1 MRESGGGDPRPETR
15 ARTLTATR
23 RDVAEHAGMAEQSPP
38 EGRTPAQPGRRR
50 PAAARAAPRNS
61 SLVIFVA
68 SGLVVGALVGL
79 IWLAQRFSGL
89 APDYLSEVVLYA
101 LSAACLIMLLAL
113 GFLVARNVITLI
125 AERRRRV
132 PFARFRAKLVA
143 ALVGMTLI
151 PSVLV
156 LIVGSEVIRN
166 SAERW
171 FSAPIDDVLTSA
183 IAIARSVYQDQQL
196 AVEARASRVAAQLAE
211 VDFDVMDEATLRR
224 FVEAGEGP
232 GGAAVIDVYRVTV
245 DATGSTTTSRLV
257 EVAAPSLPPGYGRA
271 SADAL
276 AAGTAA
282 GRAATGVVELL
293 GESAEWLRGAAV
305 IRRTADG
312 PVVGVVVAS
321 SALSGELTQR
331 ARRIY
336 GAYEAYNQLRVL
348 KNPVAGA
355 YLSFFLMTTLMILIA
370 ATWIGIYIAMRL
382 GRPVQLLADGA
393 QRIGAGE
400 FDHRIEPE
408 SSDEFGA
415 MVEAFNTM
423 AEDLSASQRTLVRSR
438 GDLEHKTREA
448 ERRRRYIETILER
461 IATGVVSIDA
471 AGRLS
476 TVNAA
481 AARLL
486 DIDATVVGQPAATV
500 FERPDLAPLGSML
513 REARRGA
520 LARTPREVA
529 LVRDGRE
536 CHLAVAATSLPG
548 EHELDGVVMVF
559 DDVTPLFRA
568 QRVAAWRDVARRLA
582 HEIKNPLTPIQ
593 LCAERL
599 RRNLSGAPAQA
610 RALVDECTTTIIGEV
625 EALKGLVDEFS
636 HFARLPSPKAVPV
649 DLNALLSDT
658 LALYDGLFEDITLQ
672 RAFQAGLPSVR
683 VDPDQIQRVVV
694 NLVDNAVAALEG
706 RTGGTGAA
714 TTAGIIRIETQL
726 DATNGVARVIVS
738 DNGPGIS
745 DVDRE
750 KLFLPYFSTKGRGS
764 GLGLAIV
771 RRIVV
776 EHGGSIDVT
785 DNVPSG
791 TRFTVELPCAHESPG
806 EAAGAA
812 PVAKG

>member
-1 MRESGGGDPRPETR
+1 
-15 ARTLTATR
+15 LTDVDLDVTGEASIR
-23 RDVAEHAGMAEQSPP
+23 RLVE
-38 EGRTPAQPGRRR
+38 AQD
-50 PAAARAAPRNS
+50 
-61 SLVIFVA
+61 A
-68 SGLVVGALVGL
+68 SVGAG
-79 IWLAQRFSGL
+79 
-89 APDYLSEVVLYA
+89 
-101 LSAACLIMLLAL
+101 
-113 GFLVARNVITLI
+113 
-125 AERRRRV
+125 
-132 PFARFRAKLVA
+132 
-143 ALVGMTLI
+143 
-151 PSVLV
+151 
-156 LIVGSEVIRN
+156 
-166 SAERW
+166 
-171 FSAPIDDVLTSA
+171 
-183 IAIARSVYQDQQL
+183 
-196 AVEARASRVAAQLAE
+196 
-211 VDFDVMDEATLRR
+211 
-224 FVEAGEGP
+224 
-232 GGAAVIDVYRVTV
+232 VIDVYRVAV
-245 DATGSTTTSRLV
+245 DASGSTTTSRVV
-257 EVAAPSLPPGYGRA
+257 EVPAPFLPPGYSRV

-276 AAGTAA
+276 AARLALGTAE
-282 GRAATGVVELL
+282 TGAVELL
-293 GESAEWLRGAAV
+293 SGGAELLRAGAV
-305 IRRTADG
+305 IRRTAEG

-321 SALSGELTQR
+321 RALSGELTQH
-331 ARRIY
+331 ARRIED
-336 GAYEAYNQLRVL
+336 AYEGYEQLRVL
-348 KNPVAGA
+348 TQPVAGV

-370 ATWIGIYIAMRL
+370 ATWLGLYIAKRI
-382 GRPVQLLADGA
+382 GQPVQALADGA
-393 QRIGAGE
+393 RRIATGHL
-400 FDHRIEPE
+400 DHRIEPQ
-408 SSDEFGA
+408 SADEFGT
-415 MVEAFNTM
+415 MIEAFNTM
-423 AEDLSASQRTLVRSR
+423 AEELSASRRTLVRSR

-520 LARTPREVA
+520 LARTVKEVSLA
-529 LVRDGRE
+529 RDGRE

-599 RRNLSGAPAQA
+599 RRNLAGAPAQA
-610 RALVDECTTTIIGEV
+610 KALVDECTGTIIGEV
-625 EALKGLVDEFS
+625 EVLKGLVDEFS
-636 HFARLPSPKAVPV
+636 HFARLPSPKAVPI

-658 LALYDGLFEDITLQ
+658 LTLYDGLFEGITLQ

-694 NLVDNAVAALEG
+694 NLIDNAVAALEG
-706 RTGGTGAA
+706 KTGGTPAA
-714 TTAGIIRIETQL
+714 ICIETRL

-745 DVDRE
+745 EKDRD

-771 RRIVV
+771 RRIVI
-776 EHGGSIDVT
+776 EHGGSIEVT

-791 TRFTVELPCAHESPG
+791 TRFTVELACAHTSSPG
-806 EAAGAA
+806 EPIGAA
-812 PVAKG
+812 AVAKGDA

>member
-1 MRESGGGDPRPETR
+1 MAEHSPSGG
-15 ARTLTATR
+15 RTSAHAGTR
-23 RDVAEHAGMAEQSPP
+23 RPVGARRAPQNSPVVILVAIA
-38 EGRTPAQPGRRR
+38 
-50 PAAARAAPRNS
+50 
-61 SLVIFVA
+61 
-68 SGLVVGALVGL
+68 LVVVTLAGL
-79 IWLAQRFSGL
+79 IRLARRSSEL
-89 APDYLSEVVLYA
+89 TPDYLSEVVLYA

-113 GFLVARNVITLI
+113 GFLLARNVIKLI
-125 AERRRRV
+125 VERRRAV
-132 PFARFRAKLVA
+132 PFSRFRAKLVA

-156 LIVGSEVIRN
+156 LIVGSEVIRS

-183 IAIARSVYQDQQL
+183 REIARNVYQEQQQAVAERARGVAARL
-196 AVEARASRVAAQLAE
+196 VEVDLEVTEEAIIRRLVEAEDAPGRA
-211 VDFDVMDEATLRR
+211 D
-224 FVEAGEGP
+224 
-232 GGAAVIDVYRVTV
+232 VIDVYRVAV
-245 DATGSTTTSRLV
+245 DATGNTTASRIV
-257 EVAAPSLPPGYGRA
+257 VVASPLLPPGYSQE
-271 SADAL
+271 SAETL
-276 AAGTAA
+276 AAGMAA
-282 GRAATGVVELL
+282 G
-293 GESAEWLRGAAV
+293 SAETGAVEPLGDGAELLRGAAV

-321 SALSGELTQR
+321 IALSGTLTQHT
-331 ARRIY
+331 RRID

-348 KNPVAGA
+348 TRPVAGV

-370 ATWIGIYIAMRL
+370 ATWLGIYIAKRI

-393 QRIGAGE
+393 QRIGTGHFE
-400 FDHRIEPE
+400 HRIEPE
-408 SSDEFGA
+408 SSDEFGV
-415 MVEAFNTM
+415 MIEAFNTM
-423 AEDLSASQRTLVRSR
+423 AEELSASQRTLVRSR

-481 AARLL
+481 AARVLNV
-486 DIDATVVGQPAATV
+486 DPAVVGQPAATV
-500 FERPDLAPLGSML
+500 FERPDLAPLGVML
-513 REARRGA
+513 REARRGS
-520 LARTPREVA
+520 LARTVKEVTLARE
-529 LVRDGRE
+529 GRE

-599 RRNLSGAPAQA
+599 RRNLSGAPPQA
-610 RALVDECTTTIIGEV
+610 RALVDECTTTIVGEV

-636 HFARLPSPKAVPV
+636 HFARLPSPRAVPV
-649 DLNALLSDT
+649 DLNALLADA
-658 LALYDGLFEDITLQ
+658 LALYDGLFERIIFERT
-672 RAFQAGLPSVR
+672 FHAGLPSVR

-694 NLVDNAVAALEG
+694 NLVDNAVAAIEG
-706 RTGGTGAA
+706 QPGRRRAA
-714 TTAGIIRIETQL
+714 TAPSVIRIETQH
-726 DATNGVARVIVS
+726 DATNGVARVTVS
-738 DNGPGIS
+738 DNGPGIANA
-745 DVDRE
+745 DRE
-750 KLFLPYFSTKGRGS
+750 KLFLPYFSTRGRGS

-776 EHGGSIDVT
+776 EHGGSIEVT
-785 DNVPSG
+785 DNTPSG
-791 TRFTVELPCAHESPG
+791 TRFTVELPCRHESPIDRT
-806 EAAGAA
+806 GAA
-812 PVAKG
+812 PVAEGRA

>member
-1 MRESGGGDPRPETR
+1 
-15 ARTLTATR
+15 
-23 RDVAEHAGMAEQSPP
+23 MAEQSLPG
-38 EGRTPAQPGRRR
+38 GRIATQPAG
-50 PAAARAAPRNS
+50 ARTAPQDS
-61 SLVIFVA
+61 PLVILLAIGLMVVT
-68 SGLVVGALVGL
+68 LVVL
-79 IWLAQRFSGL
+79 IWLAKRSSAFAS
-89 APDYLSEVVLYA
+89 DYLSEVVLYA
-101 LSAACLIMLLAL
+101 LSAACLVMLLAL
-113 GFLVARNVITLI
+113 GFLLARNVIKLI
-125 AERRRRV
+125 VERRRAV

-143 ALVGMTLI
+143 ALVAMTLV

-156 LIVGSEVIRN
+156 LLVGSEVIRS

-183 IAIARSVYQDQQL
+183 NAIARSVYQEHQQ
-196 AVEARASRVAAQLAE
+196 AVEERAGRLAARLAQ
-211 VDFDVMDEATLRR
+211 VDLDVTDEAAIRAL
-224 FVEAGEGP
+224 VEAEAVP
-232 GGAAVIDVYRVTV
+232 GGAGVIHVYRVAV
-245 DATGSTTTSRLV
+245 DATGGIAASRFV
-257 EVAAPSLPPGYGRA
+257 DVATPSLPPGYSQA

-282 GRAATGVVELL
+282 GDGETGAVEPLDD
-293 GESAEWLRGAAV
+293 GAELLRGAAV
-305 IRRTADG
+305 IRRTAEG

-321 SALSGELTQR
+321 SALSGDQTR
-331 ARRIY
+331 HARRIND
-336 GAYEAYNQLRVL
+336 AYEAYNQLRVL
-348 KNPVAGA
+348 ARPVAGV

-370 ATWIGIYIAMRL
+370 ASWLGIYIAKRI

-393 QRIGAGE
+393 RRIGTGHL
-400 FDHRIEPE
+400 DHRIKPE

-415 MVEAFNTM
+415 MVDAFNSM
-423 AEDLSASQRTLVRSR
+423 AEELSASQRKLIRSR
-438 GDLEHKTREA
+438 GDLEHKTRET

-476 TVNAA
+476 TVNAS

-486 DIDATVVGQPAATV
+486 DIEPAVVGQPAATV

-513 REARRGA
+513 REARRGSLARTVQEVA
-520 LARTPREVA
+520 LARG
-529 LVRDGRE
+529 GRA

-599 RRNLSGAPAQA
+599 RRNLSGAPPQTK
-610 RALVDECTTTIIGEV
+610 ALVDECTTTIVGEV

-636 HFARLPSPKAVPV
+636 HFARLPSPRAVPA

-658 LALYDGLFEDITLQ
+658 LALYDGLFARITLE

-694 NLVDNAVAALEG
+694 NLVDNAVAALDG
-706 RTGGTGAA
+706 KTGGTRAA
-714 TTAGIIRIETQL
+714 TVSGLIRIETQY

-738 DNGPGIS
+738 DNGPGIA
-745 DVDRE
+745 DADRD

-776 EHGGSIDVT
+776 EHGGSIEVAENT
-785 DNVPSG
+785 PSG

-806 EAAGAA
+806 ERHGAV
-812 PVAKG
+812 PVTEGHA

>member
-1 MRESGGGDPRPETR
+1 
-15 ARTLTATR
+15 
-23 RDVAEHAGMAEQSPP
+23 MAEQTPP
-38 EGRTPAQPGRRR
+38 RGSTPLQPGSRRS
-50 PAAARAAPRNS
+50 AAARPVPQDSPR
-61 SLVIFVA
+61 VILASIAFVVVA
-68 SGLVVGALVGL
+68 LVVL
-79 IWLAQRFSGL
+79 IWLAQRSSGL
-89 APDYLSEVVLYA
+89 APDYLSEVVLWA

-113 GFLVARNVITLI
+113 GFILARNVIKLVV
-125 AERRRRV
+125 ERRHAV

-171 FSAPIDDVLTSA
+171 FSAPIDDVLMSA
-183 IAIARSVYQDQQL
+183 RTIARSVYQDQQDVL
-196 AVEARASRVAAQLAE
+196 EARARRLAVRLAE
-211 VDFDVMDEATLRR
+211 VDLAVTDEADVRRLVDTL
-224 FVEAGEGP
+224 EAP
-232 GGAAVIDVYRVTV
+232 AGAGVIDVYRVGV
-245 DATGSTTTSRLV
+245 DAAGSPTTSRII
-257 EVAAPSLPPGYGRA
+257 EVPAPFLPPGYSRV

-276 AAGTAA
+276 AASLASG
-282 GRAATGVVELL
+282 GMETGGVELL
-293 GESAEWLRGAAV
+293 GDGAELLRVAAA

-312 PVVGVVVAS
+312 PVVGVVIAS
-321 SALSGELTQR
+321 SALSGDLTR
-331 ARRIY
+331 HTRRIE
-336 GAYEAYNQLRVL
+336 GAYEAYEQLRVL
-348 KNPVAGA
+348 TRPVAA
-355 YLSFFLMTTLMILIA
+355 VYLSFFLMTTLMILIA
-370 ATWIGIYIAMRL
+370 ATWLGIYIAKRIS
-382 GRPVQLLADGA
+382 RPVRLLADGA
-393 QRIGAGE
+393 RRIGTGHL
-400 FDHRIEPE
+400 DHRIEPE

-423 AEDLSASQRTLVRSR
+423 AAELSASQRTLVRSR
-438 GDLEHKTREA
+438 GDLEHKSREA

-486 DIDATVVGQPAATV
+486 DIDPTVVGQPAATV
-500 FERPDLAPLGSML
+500 FERPDLAALGSML
-513 REARRGA
+513 RDARRGELARAVRDVA
-520 LARTPREVA
+520 LA
-529 LVRDGRE
+529 RDGRE

-593 LCAERL
+593 LCAERI
-599 RRNLSGAPAQA
+599 RRNLSGAPPQA
-610 RALVDECTTTIIGEV
+610 RALVDECTATIVGEV

-636 HFARLPSPKAVPV
+636 HFARLPSPKAVPA
-649 DLNALLSDT
+649 DLNALLADA
-658 LALYDGLFEDITLQ
+658 LALYDGLFENIALE
-672 RAFQAGLPSVR
+672 RAFETALPPVR

-694 NLVDNAVAALEG
+694 NLVDNAVAAL
-706 RTGGTGAA
+706 GGNTDGAGAA
-714 TTAGIIRIETQL
+714 TGPGIIRVETQL
-726 DATNGVARVIVS
+726 DATNGVARVVVS

-745 DVDRE
+745 ETDRE

-771 RRIVV
+771 RRIVI
-776 EHGGSIDVT
+776 EHGGSIEAS
-785 DNVPSG
+785 DNPPSG
-791 TRFTVELPCAHESPG
+791 TRFTVELPCAHESSG
-806 EAAGAA
+806 EPTWAAAT
-812 PVAKG
+812 KGHA

>member
-1 MRESGGGDPRPETR
+1 
-15 ARTLTATR
+15 
-23 RDVAEHAGMAEQSPP
+23 MAEQSLPGGRIPAPP
-38 EGRTPAQPGRRR
+38 GTRM
-50 PAAARAAPRNS
+50 APQNS
-61 SLVIFVA
+61 PLVILVA
-68 SGLVVGALVGL
+68 IGLVVVTLAVL
-79 IWLAQRFSGL
+79 IGFAKRSSEL

-113 GFLVARNVITLI
+113 GFLLARNVIKLI
-125 AERRRRV
+125 VERRRAV

-156 LIVGSEVIRN
+156 LIVGSEVIR
-166 SAERW
+166 SSTERW

-183 IAIARSVYQDQQL
+183 NAIARSVYQEQQQVVEERAGRL
-196 AVEARASRVAAQLAE
+196 AALLAQ
-211 VDFDVMDEATLRR
+211 VDLDVTDEATIREL
-224 FVEAGEGP
+224 VEAEEVA
-232 GGAAVIDVYRVTV
+232 GGAGVIDVYRVTV
-245 DATGSTTTSRLV
+245 DATGGITTSRFV
-257 EVAAPSLPPGYGRA
+257 EVAAVLLPPGYSQT
-271 SADAL
+271 SADTL
-276 AAGTAA
+276 AAGIAA
-282 GRAATGVVELL
+282 GSVETGGVEPLGDGAELL
-293 GESAEWLRGAAV
+293 CGAAV
-305 IRRTADG
+305 IRRTADD
-312 PVVGVVVAS
+312 PVAGVVVAS
-321 SALSGELTQR
+321 SALSGDLTR
-331 ARRIY
+331 HARRIN

-348 KNPVAGA
+348 TRPVAGV

-370 ATWIGIYIAMRL
+370 ATWLGIYVAKRI

-393 QRIGAGE
+393 RRIGTGYL
-400 FDHRIEPE
+400 DHRIEPE

-423 AEDLSASQRTLVRSR
+423 AEDLSASQRKLVRSR
-438 GDLEHKTREA
+438 GDLEHKTRET

-486 DIDATVVGQPAATV
+486 DIDPTVVGQPAATV

-513 REARRGA
+513 LEARRGSLARTAQEVA
-520 LARTPREVA
+520 LARG
-529 LVRDGRE
+529 GRA

-548 EHELDGVVMVF
+548 EHGLDGVVMVF

-599 RRNLSGAPAQA
+599 RRNLSSAPPQA
-610 RALVDECTTTIIGEV
+610 KALVDECTTTIVGEV

-636 HFARLPSPKAVPV
+636 HFARLPSPRAVPA

-658 LALYDGLFEDITLQ
+658 LALYDGLFARITLE
-672 RAFQAGLPSVR
+672 RAFRAGLPSVR
-683 VDPDQIQRVVV
+683 VDPNQIQRVVV
-694 NLVDNAVAALEG
+694 NLVDNAVAVLDG
-706 RTGGTGAA
+706 KIDGTRGGTARGV
-714 TTAGIIRIETQL
+714 IRVETQH
-726 DATNGVARVIVS
+726 DATNGIARVIVS
-738 DNGPGIS
+738 DNGPGIA
-745 DVDRE
+745 DADRE

-776 EHGGSIDVT
+776 EHGVSIELT
-785 DNVPSG
+785 ENIPSG

-806 EAAGAA
+806 DRTGAA
-812 PVAKG
+812 PVAEGRA

>member
-1 MRESGGGDPRPETR
+1 
-15 ARTLTATR
+15 
-23 RDVAEHAGMAEQSPP
+23 MAEQSRAD
-38 EGRTPAQPGRRR
+38 GGTPSAPGAR
-50 PAAARAAPRNS
+50 PAVTSRTAPGNRP
-61 SLVIFVA
+61 
-68 SGLVVGALVGL
+68 LVVLLAIGL
-79 IWLAQRFSGL
+79 LAVTLGLLIRLGQRASQL
-89 APDYLSEVVLYA
+89 APDSLSEVVLYA

-113 GFLVARNVITLI
+113 GFLLARNVITLI
-125 AERRRRV
+125 VERRRAV

-151 PSVLV
+151 PAVLV

-171 FSAPIDDVLTSA
+171 FSTPIDDVVASA
-183 IAIARSVYQDQQL
+183 RSIARGVYQDQQRAL
-196 AVEARASRVAAQLAE
+196 ETWASRLAARLAE
-211 VDFDVMDEATLRR
+211 VDLDATGEVGIRR
-224 FVEAGEGP
+224 LVEAQDESV
-232 GGAAVIDVYRVTV
+232 GAGVIDVYRVVV
-245 DATGSTTTSRLV
+245 DASGGTTSSRIV
-257 EVAAPSLPPGYGRA
+257 EVPAPFLPSGYSRV

-276 AAGTAA
+276 AARVASGAA
-282 GRAATGVVELL
+282 ETGAVEPLSDGAELL
-293 GESAEWLRGAAV
+293 RAAAV
-305 IRRTADG
+305 IRRTVEG

-321 SALSGELTQR
+321 SALSSELTQH
-331 ARRIY
+331 ARRIED
-336 GAYEAYNQLRVL
+336 AYTGYEQLRVL
-348 KNPVAGA
+348 TRPVVGV
-355 YLSFFLMTTLMILIA
+355 YLLFFLMTTLMILIA
-370 ATWIGIYIAMRL
+370 ATGLGLYIAKRI
-382 GRPVQLLADGA
+382 GWPAQVLADGA
-393 QRIGAGE
+393 KRIGIGHLNYRLEAQ
-400 FDHRIEPE
+400 PA
-408 SSDEFGA
+408 DEFGA
-415 MVEAFNTM
+415 MVEAFNTL

-486 DIDATVVGQPAATV
+486 DLAATVVGQPAATV

-513 REARRGA
+513 RDARRGV
-520 LARTPREVA
+520 LARTVREVSLA
-529 LVRDGRE
+529 RDGRE
-536 CHLAVAATSLPG
+536 RHLAVAATSLPG

-599 RRNLSGAPAQA
+599 RRNLAGAPAEA
-610 RALVDECTTTIIGEV
+610 KALVDECTGTIVGEV
-625 EALKGLVDEFS
+625 EVLKGLVDEFS
-636 HFARLPSPKAVPV
+636 HFARLPSPHAVPV
-649 DLNALLSDT
+649 DLNALLADT
-658 LALYDGLFEDITLQ
+658 LTLYDGLFEDITLQ

-694 NLVDNAVAALEG
+694 NLIDNAVAALG
-706 RTGGTGAA
+706 GKTGGRPPT
-714 TTAGIIRIETQL
+714 ICVETRL

-745 DVDRE
+745 EEDRE

-771 RRIVV
+771 RRIVI
-776 EHGGSIDVT
+776 EHGGSIEVT

-791 TRFTVELPCAHESPG
+791 TQFTVELPCAHESSPG
-806 EAAGAA
+806 EPIGPAA
-812 PVAKG
+812 VAKGDA

>member
-1 MRESGGGDPRPETR
+1 
-15 ARTLTATR
+15 
-23 RDVAEHAGMAEQSPP
+23 MAEQSPP
-38 EGRTPAQPGRRR
+38 GERTHEQPGTRRSR
-50 PAAARAAPRNS
+50 TARTAPQNS
-61 SLVIFVA
+61 LRVILLA
-68 SGLVVGALVGL
+68 IGIVVVALVGL
-79 IWLAQRFSGL
+79 IWFAGRSSEL
-89 APDYLSEVVLYA
+89 APDYLSEAVLYA
-101 LSAACLIMLLAL
+101 LSAACLFMLLAL
-113 GFLVARNVITLI
+113 GFLLARNVIKLI
-125 AERRRRV
+125 VEQRRAV

-156 LIVGSEVIRN
+156 LIVGSEVIRS

-183 IAIARSVYQDQQL
+183 HAIARSVYQEQQQ
-196 AVEARASRVAAQLAE
+196 AVEARASRLAAQLSE
-211 VDFDVMDEATLRR
+211 IDLDVVDEATIRG
-224 FVEAGEGP
+224 FVEAGDAP
-232 GGAAVIDVYRVTV
+232 GGAGVVDVYRVAV
-245 DATGSTTTSRLV
+245 DATGSTTASRMV
-257 EVAAPSLPPGYGRA
+257 EVAAPFLPSGYSQA

-276 AAGTAA
+276 AAGIV
-282 GRAATGVVELL
+282 TGGAETGAVEPL
-293 GESAEWLRGAAV
+293 GDGAELLRGAAV

-321 SALSGELTQR
+321 RALSGDLTR
-331 ARRIY
+331 YARRID

-348 KNPVAGA
+348 RRPVAGV

-370 ATWIGIYIAMRL
+370 ATWLGIYIAKRI

-393 QRIGAGE
+393 RRIGTGHL
-400 FDHRIEPE
+400 DHRIEPE

-423 AEDLSASQRTLVRSR
+423 AEELSASQSTLVRSR

-476 TVNAA
+476 TVNAS

-486 DIDATVVGQPAATV
+486 DIDPTVVGQPAASV

-513 REARRGA
+513 REARRGS
-520 LARTPREVA
+520 LAPTVKEVVLA
-529 LVRDGRE
+529 RDGRE
-536 CHLAVAATSLPG
+536 YHLAVAATSLPG

-568 QRVAAWRDVARRLA
+568 QQVAAWRDVARRLA

-599 RRNLSGAPAQA
+599 RRNLSGAPAEA
-610 RALVDECTTTIIGEV
+610 RALVDECTTTIVGEV

-636 HFARLPSPKAVPV
+636 HFARLPSPRAVPV

-658 LALYDGLFEDITLQ
+658 LALYDGLFDGISLQ
-672 RAFQAGLPSVR
+672 RAFQTGLPPVR

-694 NLVDNAVAALEG
+694 NLVDNAVAVLDG
-706 RTGGTGAA
+706 QTGGTRAV
-714 TTAGIIRIETQL
+714 TAPGVIRIETQH
-726 DATNGVARVIVS
+726 DVSNGVARVIVS
-738 DNGPGIS
+738 DDGPGIT
-745 DVDRE
+745 DADRE

-776 EHGGSIDVT
+776 EHGGSIEVT
-785 DNVPSG
+785 DNTPSG
-791 TRFTVELPCAHESPG
+791 TRFTVELPCANESPG
-806 EAAGAA
+806 ERTRAAT
-812 PVAKG
+812 VAEGHA

>member
-1 MRESGGGDPRPETR
+1 M
-15 ARTLTATR
+15 
-23 RDVAEHAGMAEQSPP
+23 VEQSPSSP
-38 EGRTPAQPGRRR
+38 TPTQPGIRR
-50 PAAARAAPRNS
+50 
-61 SLVIFVA
+61 FVA
-68 SGLVVGALVGL
+68 SDAPPRTSLRVVLVTCSLLVAALAGLMLFARRS
-79 IWLAQRFSGL
+79 AGL
-89 APDYLSEVVLYA
+89 APVYLSEVVLYA
-101 LSAACLIMLLAL
+101 LSAACLVMLLAL
-113 GFLVARNVITLI
+113 GFLLARNVITLI
-125 AERRRRV
+125 VERRRAV

-151 PSVLV
+151 PAVLV
-156 LIVGSEVIRN
+156 LVVGSEVIRN
-166 SAERW
+166 STARW
-171 FSAPIDDVLTSA
+171 FSAPIDDVLTSSR
-183 IAIARSVYQDQQL
+183 AIARGVYLEQQQ
-196 AVEARASRVAAQLAE
+196 AVAARASRLAVRLAE
-211 VDFDVMDEATLRR
+211 VELELPNEAIIRR
-224 FVEAGEGP
+224 LVESEGVPSGAG
-232 GGAAVIDVYRVTV
+232 VIDVYRVVV
-245 DATGSTTTSRLV
+245 DAAGRTVSSRIA
-257 EVAAPSLPPGYGRA
+257 EVAAPFLPSGYSRA
-271 SADAL
+271 SGDAL
-276 AAGTAA
+276 AASLASGSAE
-282 GRAATGVVELL
+282 TGVVEPLGDGADLL
-293 GESAEWLRGAAV
+293 RAAAV
-305 IRRTADG
+305 IRRAPDG

-321 SALSGELTQR
+321 SALSGDLTEH
-331 ARRIY
+331 ARRIE
-336 GAYEAYNQLRVL
+336 GAYESYNQLRVL
-348 KNPVAGA
+348 TQPVAGV
-355 YLSFFLMTTLMILIA
+355 YLLFFLMTTLMILIA
-370 ATWIGIYIAMRL
+370 ATWLGVYFAKRI

-393 QRIGAGE
+393 QRISTGHL
-400 FDHRIEPE
+400 DHRIEPE

-415 MVEAFNTM
+415 MVETFNTM
-423 AEDLSASQRTLVRSR
+423 SEALSASQRTLVRSR
-438 GDLEHKTREA
+438 GELEHKTRDA

-500 FERPDLAPLGSML
+500 FERPDLAPLGAML

-520 LARTPREVA
+520 LARPAREVTLA
-529 LVRDGRE
+529 RDGRE

-610 RALVDECTTTIIGEV
+610 RALVDECTTTIVGEV

-636 HFARLPSPKAVPV
+636 HFARLPSPKTVPA
-649 DLNALLSDT
+649 DLNAVLSDT
-658 LALYDGLFEDITLQ
+658 LALYDGLFENITVQ
-672 RAFQAGLPSVR
+672 RAFQTGLPTVR

-694 NLVDNAVAALEG
+694 NLIDNAVAALAG
-706 RTGGTGAA
+706 TTGGRGGV
-714 TTAGIIRIETQL
+714 TAQRVIRIETQL
-726 DATNGVARVIVS
+726 EATNGVARVIVS

-771 RRIVV
+771 RRIVI
-776 EHGGSIDVT
+776 EHGGSIEVT
-785 DNVPSG
+785 DNIPSG
-791 TRFTVELPCAHESPG
+791 TRFTIELPCENGLSDGPV
-806 EAAGAA
+806 GASA
-812 PVAKG
+812 VAKGHV

>member
-1 MRESGGGDPRPETR
+1 
-15 ARTLTATR
+15 
-23 RDVAEHAGMAEQSPP
+23 MAEQSRPD
-38 EGRTPAQPGRRR
+38 GGTPSAPGAR
-50 PAAARAAPRNS
+50 PALTARTAPRNRP
-61 SLVIFVA
+61 
-68 SGLVVGALVGL
+68 LVVLLAIGL
-79 IWLAQRFSGL
+79 LAVTLGLLIGL
-89 APDYLSEVVLYA
+89 ARRSSQLAPAYLSEVVLYA
-101 LSAACLIMLLAL
+101 LSAACLIMLLVL
-113 GFLVARNVITLI
+113 GFLLARNVITLFV
-125 AERRRRV
+125 ERRRAV

-151 PSVLV
+151 PAVLV
-156 LIVGSEVIRN
+156 LMVGSEVIRN

-171 FSAPIDDVLTSA
+171 FSTPIDDVLASA
-183 IAIARSVYQDQQL
+183 RSIARGVYQDQQRAL
-196 AVEARASRVAAQLAE
+196 ETRASRLAARLAD
-211 VDFDVMDEATLRR
+211 VDLEATGEVGIRR
-224 FVEAGEGP
+224 LVEAQDGSV
-232 GGAAVIDVYRVTV
+232 GAGVIDVYRVVV
-245 DATGSTTTSRLV
+245 DASGGTTSRRIV
-257 EVAAPSLPPGYGRA
+257 EVPDPFLPSGYSRV

-276 AAGTAA
+276 AARVASGTAE
-282 GRAATGVVELL
+282 TGAVEPLSDGAELL
-293 GESAEWLRGAAV
+293 RAGAA
-305 IRRTADG
+305 IRRTAEG

-321 SALSGELTQR
+321 SALSSELTQH
-331 ARRIY
+331 ARRIED
-336 GAYEAYNQLRVL
+336 AYTGYEQLRVL
-348 KNPVAGA
+348 TRPVVGV
-355 YLSFFLMTTLMILIA
+355 YLLFFLMTTLMILIA
-370 ATWIGIYIAMRL
+370 ATGLGLYIAKRI
-382 GRPVQLLADGA
+382 GWPAQVLADGA
-393 QRIGAGE
+393 RRIGTGHLDYRLEAQ
-400 FDHRIEPE
+400 PA
-408 SSDEFGA
+408 DEFGA
-415 MVEAFNTM
+415 MVEAFNTL

-486 DIDATVVGQPAATV
+486 DLAATVVGQPAATV

-513 REARRGA
+513 RDARRGV
-520 LARTPREVA
+520 LARTVREVSLA
-529 LVRDGRE
+529 RDGRE

-599 RRNLSGAPAQA
+599 RRNLAGAPAPA
-610 RALVDECTTTIIGEV
+610 KALVDECTGTIVGEV
-625 EALKGLVDEFS
+625 EVLKGLVDEFS
-636 HFARLPSPKAVPV
+636 HFARLPSPHAVPV
-649 DLNALLSDT
+649 DLNALLADT
-658 LALYDGLFEDITLQ
+658 LTLYDGLFEDITLQ

-694 NLVDNAVAALEG
+694 NLIDNAVAALEG
-706 RTGGTGAA
+706 KTGDTPP
-714 TTAGIIRIETQL
+714 TICVETRL

-738 DNGPGIS
+738 DNGSGIS
-745 DVDRE
+745 EGDKE

-771 RRIVV
+771 RRIVI

-791 TRFTVELPCAHESPG
+791 TQFTVELPCAHESSPG
-806 EAAGAA
+806 GPIGAA
-812 PVAKG
+812 AVAKGDA

>member
-1 MRESGGGDPRPETR
+1 
-15 ARTLTATR
+15 
-23 RDVAEHAGMAEQSPP
+23 MAEQSPP
-38 EGRTPAQPGRRR
+38 EGRIPTQPGTRR
-50 PAAARAAPRNS
+50 PAAVRAAPQNS
-61 SLVIFVA
+61 PLVILVA
-68 SGLVVGALVGL
+68 IALVVVSLVGL
-79 IWLAQRFSGL
+79 LWLAQRSSGL

-113 GFLVARNVITLI
+113 GFLLARNVIKLI
-125 AERRRRV
+125 VERRRAV
-132 PFARFRAKLVA
+132 PFARFRTKLVA

-151 PSVLV
+151 PAVLV
-156 LIVGSEVIRN
+156 LTVGSEVIRN

-183 IAIARSVYQDQQL
+183 IEIARSVYQAQQQ
-196 AVEARASRVAAQLAE
+196 AVDERASRLALRLAE
-211 VDFDVMDEATLRR
+211 VDLDVTDEATIRR
-224 FVEAGEGP
+224 LVEVGEIP
-232 GGAAVIDVYRVTV
+232 SGAAVIDVYRVTA
-245 DATGSTTTSRLV
+245 DATGSTTTSWFV
-257 EVAAPSLPPGYGRA
+257 EVASPFLPPGYSRA

-282 GRAATGVVELL
+282 GRSETGAVELL
-293 GESAEWLRGAAV
+293 GDGAELLRGAAV

-321 SALSGELTQR
+321 SALSGDLTQR

-348 KNPVAGA
+348 RDPVAGV
-355 YLSFFLMTTLMILIA
+355 YLSFFLMTTLMILLA
-370 ATWIGIYIAMRL
+370 ATWLGIYIAKRI
-382 GRPVQLLADGA
+382 GRPMQLLADGA
-393 QRIGAGE
+393 RRIGTGHL
-400 FDHRIEPE
+400 DHRIAPE

-423 AEDLSASQRTLVRSR
+423 AEELSASQRTLVRSR
-438 GDLEHKTREA
+438 GDLERKTREA

-486 DIDATVVGQPAATV
+486 DIDPTVVGQPAATV
-500 FERPDLAPLGSML
+500 FERPDIAPLGSML

-520 LARTPREVA
+520 LARTVREVA
-529 LVRDGRE
+529 LARDGRE

-599 RRNLSGAPAQA
+599 RRNLTGSPAQA
-610 RALVDECTTTIIGEV
+610 RALVDECTTTIVGEV

-636 HFARLPSPKAVPV
+636 HFARLPSPRSVPA

-672 RAFQAGLPSVR
+672 RAFQTGLPSVR
-683 VDPDQIQRVVV
+683 VDPEPDPARRGEPGRQRGGRARGQDQ
-694 NLVDNAVAALEG
+694 
-706 RTGGTGAA
+706 
-714 TTAGIIRIETQL
+714 
-726 DATNGVARVIVS
+726 
-738 DNGPGIS
+738 
-745 DVDRE
+745 
-750 KLFLPYFSTKGRGS
+750 
-764 GLGLAIV
+764 
-771 RRIVV
+771 RR
-776 EHGGSIDVT
+776 
-785 DNVPSG
+785 
-791 TRFTVELPCAHESPG
+791 RPCAERHPHRDP
-806 EAAGAA
+806 A
-812 PVAKG
+812 

>member
-1 MRESGGGDPRPETR
+1 M
-15 ARTLTATR
+15 
-23 RDVAEHAGMAEQSPP
+23 VEQSPI
-38 EGRTPAQPGRRR
+38 GRTPAQPGTQRSA
-50 PAAARAAPRNS
+50 PARTAPQNS
-61 SLVIFVA
+61 LPVVLVA
-68 SGLVVGALVGL
+68 GTLVVAAFVGL
-79 IWLAQRFSGL
+79 IWFAQRSTGL
-89 APDYLSEVVLYA
+89 APDHLSGRVLYA
-101 LSAACLIMLLAL
+101 LSAAWLIMLLVL
-113 GFLVARNVITLI
+113 GFLLARNVITLVV
-125 AERRRRV
+125 ERRRAV
-132 PFARFRAKLVA
+132 PFARFRAKLVVA
-143 ALVGMTLI
+143 FVGMTLI

-156 LIVGSEVIRN
+156 LIVGSAVILN

-183 IAIARSVYQDQQL
+183 GAIARSVYLEQQQ
-196 AVEARASRVAAQLAE
+196 AVEARASRLAVRLAE
-211 VDFDVMDEATLRR
+211 VDLDVTDEAIIRR
-224 FVEAGEGP
+224 LVEAQDVP
-232 GGAAVIDVYRVTV
+232 GGAGVIDVYRVAV
-245 DATGSTTTSRLV
+245 DATGSTTTSRIV
-257 EVAAPSLPPGYGRA
+257 EVAALFLPPGYSRA

-276 AAGTAA
+276 AAS
-282 GRAATGVVELL
+282 RASGSAETGAVEPLDDGAELL
-293 GESAEWLRGAAV
+293 RAAAV
-305 IRRTADG
+305 IRRTPDG

-321 SALSGELTQR
+321 SALSSDLTQH
-331 ARRIY
+331 ARRIA
-336 GAYEAYNQLRVL
+336 GAYEDYNQLRVL
-348 KNPVAGA
+348 IEPVAGV

-370 ATWIGIYIAMRL
+370 ATWLGIYIAKRI

-393 QRIGAGE
+393 RRIGTGHL
-400 FDHRIEPE
+400 DHRTEPE

-415 MVEAFNTM
+415 MVEAFHTM
-423 AEDLSASQRTLVRSR
+423 GEALSASQRTLVLSR
-438 GDLEHKTREA
+438 AELEHKTREA
-448 ERRRRYIETILER
+448 DRRRRYIETILER

-500 FERPDLAPLGSML
+500 FERPDVAPLGAML

-520 LARTPREVA
+520 LARPAREVTLA
-529 LVRDGRE
+529 RDGRE

-610 RALVDECTTTIIGEV
+610 RALVDECTTTIVGEV

-636 HFARLPSPKAVPV
+636 HFARLPSPRAVPA

-658 LALYDGLFEDITLQ
+658 LAIYDGLFEGITIQ
-672 RAFQAGLPSVR
+672 RAFQTGLPLVR
-683 VDPDQIQRVVV
+683 IDPDQIQRVVV

-706 RTGGTGAA
+706 KTGLTGAV
-714 TTAGIIRIETQL
+714 TAQGVIRIETQL
-726 DATNGVARVIVS
+726 DATNGVARVTVS

-771 RRIVV
+771 RRIVI
-776 EHGGSIDVT
+776 EHGGSIEVT
-785 DNVPSG
+785 DNAPSG
-791 TRFTVELPCAHESPG
+791 ARFTVELPCANELPG
-806 EAAGAA
+806 ERTGAA
-812 PVAKG
+812 AVAKGHA

>member
-1 MRESGGGDPRPETR
+1 MTRTR
-15 ARTLTATR
+15 ARTLRATR
-23 RDVAEHAGMAEQSPP
+23 RDVAEHAGMVEQSPI
-38 EGRTPAQPGRRR
+38 GRTPAQPGTQR
-50 PAAARAAPRNS
+50 PAPARTAPQNSLPVVLVAGTLLVAA
-61 SLVIFVA
+61 F
-68 SGLVVGALVGL
+68 VGL
-79 IWLAQRFSGL
+79 IWFAQRSNGL
-89 APDYLSEVVLYA
+89 APDLSEVLWA

-113 GFLVARNVITLI
+113 GFILARNVITLVV
-125 AERRRRV
+125 ERRRAV

-183 IAIARSVYQDQQL
+183 HTIARGVYQDQQAAL
-196 AVEARASRVAAQLAE
+196 EARARRLAVRLAE
-211 VDFDVMDEATLRR
+211 VDLGVTDEADIRR
-224 FVEAGEGP
+224 LVEALEVP
-232 GGAAVIDVYRVTV
+232 AGAGVVDVYRVGV
-245 DATGSTTTSRLV
+245 DATGSPTASRIV
-257 EVAAPSLPPGYGRA
+257 EVPAPFLPPGYSRA

-276 AAGTAA
+276 AAS
-282 GRAATGVVELL
+282 RASGSAETGAVEPLDDGAELL
-293 GESAEWLRGAAV
+293 RAAAV
-305 IRRTADG
+305 IRRTPDG

-321 SALSGELTQR
+321 SALSGDLTQHT
-331 ARRIY
+331 RRIE
-336 GAYEAYNQLRVL
+336 GAYEAYEQLRVL
-348 KNPVAGA
+348 ARPVAA
-355 YLSFFLMTTLMILIA
+355 VYLSFFLMTTLMILIA
-370 ATWIGIYIAMRL
+370 ATWLGLYIAKRI

-393 QRIGAGE
+393 QRIGTGQL
-400 FDHRIEPE
+400 DHRIEPE

-423 AEDLSASQRTLVRSR
+423 AEELSASQRTLVRSR

-513 REARRGA
+513 REARRGV
-520 LARTPREVA
+520 LARTVKEVSLA
-529 LVRDGRE
+529 RDGRE

-610 RALVDECTTTIIGEV
+610 KALVDECTATIIGEV

-636 HFARLPSPKAVPV
+636 HFARLPSPKAVPA

-658 LALYDGLFEDITLQ
+658 LAIYDGLFEDITLQ
-672 RAFQAGLPSVR
+672 RAFQTGLPLVR
-683 VDPDQIQRVVV
+683 IDPDQIQRVVV

-706 RTGGTGAA
+706 KTGLTGAV
-714 TTAGIIRIETQL
+714 TAQGVIRIETQL
-726 DATNGVARVIVS
+726 DATNGVARVTVS

-771 RRIVV
+771 RRIVI
-776 EHGGSIDVT
+776 EHGGSIEVT
-785 DNVPSG
+785 DNAPSG
-791 TRFTVELPCAHESPG
+791 TRFTVELPCANELSG
-806 EAAGAA
+806 ERTGAA
-812 PVAKG
+812 AVAKGHA

>member
-1 MRESGGGDPRPETR
+1 MGMADQSPAGRRTPEPPGR
-15 ARTLTATR
+15 ARPVAVSTAPQNSLR
-23 RDVAEHAGMAEQSPP
+23 VILVA
-38 EGRTPAQPGRRR
+38 
-50 PAAARAAPRNS
+50 
-61 SLVIFVA
+61 I
-68 SGLVVGALVGL
+68 GLVVVALVGL
-79 IWLAQRFSGL
+79 IQLAARSSEL

-113 GFLVARNVITLI
+113 GFLLARNVIKLI
-125 AERRRRV
+125 VEHRRAV

-156 LIVGSEVIRN
+156 LLVGSEVIRS

-183 IAIARSVYQDQQL
+183 NAIARSVYQEQQQ
-196 AVEARASRVAAQLAE
+196 AVEARAGRLAARLAE
-211 VDFDVMDEATLRR
+211 VDLAVTDEATILAL
-224 FVEAGEGP
+224 VETDDVPAEVG
-232 GGAAVIDVYRVTV
+232 VIDVYRVEV
-245 DATGSTTTSRLV
+245 DATGAATASRFV
-257 EVAAPSLPPGYGRA
+257 EVAAPFLPPGYSRA

-276 AAGTAA
+276 AAGI
-282 GRAATGVVELL
+282 ATGSAETGAVELL
-293 GESAEWLRGAAV
+293 GDGAELLRGTAV
-305 IRRTADG
+305 VRRSGDG
-312 PVVGVVVAS
+312 QIVGVVVAS
-321 SALSGELTQR
+321 SVLSGELTQH
-331 ARRIY
+331 ARRIN

-348 KNPVAGA
+348 TRPVAGV

-370 ATWIGIYIAMRL
+370 ATWLGIYVAKRI

-393 QRIGAGE
+393 RRIGTGHL
-400 FDHRIEPE
+400 DHRIEPE

-415 MVEAFNTM
+415 MVDAFNTM
-423 AEDLSASQRTLVRSR
+423 AEDLSASQRRLVQSR
-438 GDLEHKTREA
+438 GDLEHKPREA

-461 IATGVVSIDA
+461 VATGVVSIDA

-486 DIDATVVGQPAATV
+486 DIDSTVVGQPAATV
-500 FERPDLAPLGSML
+500 FERPDLAPLGAML
-513 REARRGA
+513 REARRGS
-520 LARTPREVA
+520 LVRTPKEVA
-529 LVRDGRE
+529 RARDGRE

-599 RRNLSGAPAQA
+599 RRNLSTAPPQA
-610 RALVDECTTTIIGEV
+610 KALVDECTTTIVGEV

-636 HFARLPSPKAVPV
+636 HFARLPSPRAVPA
-649 DLNALLSDT
+649 DLNVLLSDT
-658 LALYDGLFEDITLQ
+658 LALYDGLFDSVTIT
-672 RAFQAGLPSVR
+672 RGFQAGLPSVR
-683 VDPDQIQRVVV
+683 IDPDQIQRVVV
-694 NLVDNAVAALEG
+694 NLVDNAVAALDDT
-706 RTGGTGAA
+706 RSGTGSS
-714 TTAGIIRIETQL
+714 GVIRVETQH
-726 DATNGVARVIVS
+726 DATNSVARVIVS
-738 DNGPGIS
+738 DNGPGIG
-745 DVDRE
+745 DADRE

-771 RRIVV
+771 RRIVI
-776 EHGGSIDVT
+776 EHGGSIEVT
-785 DNVPSG
+785 DNTPSG
-791 TRFTVELPCAHESPG
+791 TRFTVELPCAPESSSDP
-806 EAAGAA
+806 ARAT
-812 PVAKG
+812 PVAGGHA